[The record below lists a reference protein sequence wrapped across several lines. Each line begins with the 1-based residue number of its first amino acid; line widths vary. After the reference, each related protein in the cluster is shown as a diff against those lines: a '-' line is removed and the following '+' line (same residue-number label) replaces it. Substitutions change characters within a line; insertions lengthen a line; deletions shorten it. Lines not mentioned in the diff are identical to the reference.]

1 MHTKTHKTPL
11 LIDLLPGNAVY

>member
-11 LIDLLPGNAVY
+11 LINLLPGNAVY